1 MVVNDTTNT
10 GCWCRKHFVGA
21 CIFLAHPPVIDSE
34 LAWLGFDELEPSLTV
49 FRAPLFFFWGGG
61 GRFTVFNRLRKGYA
75 SYSMVLKS
83 WACTRVGNIVVSRK
97 TDRHTHTYS
106 CKEVEQRPAEMFLR
120 SLSVA
125 AERAMIY
132 GSGTLINNYFQAITN
147 RFYGRVLRPVDD
159 ARCEIG
165 RRRRPYE

>member
-1 MVVNDTTNT
+1 MIRRTQAAGAGNILLVPVFFLPTRLLLTQNWPDSDLTNLNRVLL
-10 GCWCRKHFVGA
+10 CFVLP
-21 CIFLAHPPVIDSE
+21 CFFL
-34 LAWLGFDELEPSLTV
+34 
-49 FRAPLFFFWGGG
+49 GGG